1 MARIMVVDDEADI
14 RESIKTV
21 LESLGHEA
29 ITAKDGMDCLEKL
42 KTEKVDLVLLDFFMP
57 EMSGREVLERI
68 RADPKLGKLKV
79 AMMTVARMSEAGE
92 AAMKKLGIVDY
103 ISKPIDLADF
113 KERLRKILGQG

>member
-29 ITAKDGMDCLEKL
+29 FTAKDGMDCLEKL

-103 ISKPIDLADF
+103 ISKPIDLANF
-113 KERLRKILGQG
+113 KERLRKILGQD

>member
-29 ITAKDGMDCLEKL
+29 ITANDGKDCLKKL
-42 KTEKVDLVLLDFFMP
+42 KTERVDLVLLDFFMP

-68 RADPKLGKLKV
+68 RADPKLRKLKV

-92 AAMKKLGIVDY
+92 AEMKRLGIVDY

-113 KERLRKILGQG
+113 KERLRKILEQG